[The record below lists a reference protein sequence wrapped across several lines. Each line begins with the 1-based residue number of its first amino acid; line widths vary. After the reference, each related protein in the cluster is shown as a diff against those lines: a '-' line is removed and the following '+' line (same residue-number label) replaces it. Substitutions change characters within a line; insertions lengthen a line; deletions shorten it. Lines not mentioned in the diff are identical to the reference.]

1 MLDHTETLKLIVR
14 AQGGDE
20 EAKTLLVEENSPLIK
35 SIIKPYRFK
44 GIEYD
49 DLYQLGCLGF
59 IKAISNFNPEFN
71 TKFSTYAVPM
81 IAGEVKRFMRDDGSI
96 KVSRALKSLNIQINR
111 FILEY
116 KANNNSENPSIEQ
129 IAKHFNMDQQEI
141 VFAMDSKKALLSL
154 DEKQDENNPR
164 SRSIMEAVEDLD
176 AMDNLIDSIM
186 LKDVISSLPSR
197 EKKIIA
203 LRYFEDRTQSE
214 IAQKLGVSQVQVSR
228 LEFKILE
235 KLKAKFKN

>member
-1 MLDHTETLKLIVR
+1 MLDHTKTLELIVQ
-14 AQGGDE
+14 AQKGDE
-20 EAKTLLVEENSPLIK
+20 QAKTILLEENSPLIK

-111 FILEY
+111 FILEF
-116 KANNNSENPSIEQ
+116 KASNNNENPSIEQ
-129 IAKHFNMDQQEI
+129 IAKHFKMDQQEI

-154 DEKQDENNPR
+154 DEKQDESNPR
-164 SRSIMEAVEDLD
+164 SRSIMEAIEEPN
-176 AMDNLIDSIM
+176 AMDNMIDNIL
-186 LKDVISSLPSR
+186 LKDILNSLPTR
-197 EKKIIA
+197 ERKIIA
-203 LRYFEDRTQSE
+203 LRYFEDQTQSE

-228 LEFKILE
+228 LECKILE
-235 KLKAKFKN
+235 KLKARFKD

>member
-1 MLDHTETLKLIVR
+1 MLDHNQTLKLIVD
-14 AQGGDE
+14 AQNGNE
-20 EAKTLLVEENSPLIK
+20 QAKTLLLEENSPLIK
-35 SIIKPYRFK
+35 SIIKPYKFK

-59 IKAISNFNPEFN
+59 IKAISNFNPNFN

-111 FILEY
+111 YILQF
-116 KANNNSENPSIEQ
+116 KASNNSENPTIEQ
-129 IAKHFNMDQQEI
+129 IAKHFKMDQQEI

-164 SRSIMEAVEDLD
+164 SRSIMEAIEDPD
-176 AMDNLIDSIM
+176 AMDNLIDNIM
-186 LKDVISSLPSR
+186 LKDILASLPSR

-214 IAQKLGVSQVQVSR
+214 IAKTLGVSQVQVSR